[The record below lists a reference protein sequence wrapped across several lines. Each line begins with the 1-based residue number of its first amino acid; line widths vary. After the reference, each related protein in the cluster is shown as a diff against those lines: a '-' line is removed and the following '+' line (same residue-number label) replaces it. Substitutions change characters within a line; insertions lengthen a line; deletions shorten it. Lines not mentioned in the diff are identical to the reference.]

1 MKKLSLCLFACCSL
15 LLALTACNGDNPSP
29 VNYTLSL
36 DRPTLGLQVGE
47 SFRLVATLTPA
58 AEGGAPFVW
67 TSDNEPVATVA
78 DGLVE
83 ARAVGTATITVTG
96 TV

>member
-36 DRPTLGLQVGE
+36 DRF
-47 SFRLVATLTPA
+47 SHIRLK
-58 AEGGAPFVW
+58 
-67 TSDNEPVATVA
+67 
-78 DGLVE
+78 LVKLLCK
-83 ARAVGTATITVTG
+83 R
-96 TV
+96 